1 MSHGARSAGAIGCPK
16 RGASAARTG
25 AAAIA
30 TATPIIAAPAT
41 TRSRERIACLPSLVD
56 PPAGDGIVVVLPAQ
70 PAVGDELRARG
81 LHHAG
86 IVGGAALQQRRAAVP
101 LPGGAKT
108 RERLRQ
114 HGLLQ
119 RSAGPA
125 LAAVGRHLGRP
136 HAALPRAG

>member
-25 AAAIA
+25 TAAIV
-30 TATPIIAAPAT
+30 TATPIIAPT
-41 TRSRERIACLPSLVD
+41 TRRSRERIACLPLLVD

-70 PAVGDELRARG
+70 SAVGDELRARG

-86 IVGGAALQQRRAAVP
+86 IVDGAALQQRRAAVP

-108 RERLRQ
+108 SERLRQ